1 MFVCHWRIAIY
12 AHPPGVRGKEKGAV
26 GELYDVFESVSA
38 HSEILSVLF
47 AENAQIKLAS
57 EMWPEDPIAA
67 GQADKGSDSD
77 ENGKPSL
84 EEQVA
89 REVSAMKRPRRES
102 RFGMFC
108 GS

>member
-1 MFVCHWRIAIY
+1 
-12 AHPPGVRGKEKGAV
+12 VRTARLCRSFPLKMSH
-26 GELYDVFESVSA
+26 LRS
-38 HSEILSVLF
+38 
-47 AENAQIKLAS
+47 QIKLAS
-57 EMWPEDPIAA
+57 EMWPENPTAE
-67 GQADKGSDSD
+67 GKSSDSD

-102 RFGMFC
+102 RFGMFY